1 MITASLATSKLI
13 CLCVV
18 TKRFRVTVLVRRLA
32 PKSVADASC
41 KHRIAAESSAEDHR
55 VRHHASEF
63 DAEREVPGDGNTP
76 EHQQLL

>member
-1 MITASLATSKLI
+1 MMQSLELQETGW
-13 CLCVV
+13 VD
-18 TKRFRVTVLVRRLA
+18 
-32 PKSVADASC
+32 PKVWCVADASC